1 MQRPIEKPAGT
12 PIEQLDTP
20 ALLVDAER
28 LQANVAAIESPLRA
42 AAWIHKTPAIAHL
55 ELASEHVV
63 GIAVRGI
70 AEAEIF
76 ANAGCADIRILRP
89 LVTAAAKRRA
99 AELGASIRLVLEDD
113 GVLVGGG
120 ESLAGAVSVS
130 AGVTSVPEPGRAIL
144 DCGQKAIGRDFGDP
158 DLIGGVG
165 AVEPSAGSARGT
177 LARKDATDKSRF
189 RVSVGSAEHGVVSY
203 PADETPFAIGD
214 WLRLRPADVAT
225 VFALH
230 DFAFATTRG
239 CLLARWPVSAR
250 GAWQ

>member
-20 ALLVDAER
+20 ALLVDTER
-28 LQANVAAIESPLRA
+28 LQANVAAIESPKRA

-76 ANAGCADIRILRP
+76 AAAGCDDIRILRP

-99 AELGASIRLVLEDD
+99 AELGASIRLVLQDD

-158 DLIGGVG
+158 ELIGGVN
-165 AVEPSAGSARGT
+165 AVDEG
-177 LARKDATDKSRF
+177 RF
-189 RVSVGSAEHGVVSY
+189 RVSVGSAEHGAVSY

-239 CLLARWPVSAR
+239 RLQAHWPVSAR